1 MYVKDILRLYN
12 SLATV
17 GDSKSILYIELLD
30 EDREEDER
38 SIWLTPLSLTPP
50 AFNKE
55 FTW

>member
-38 SIWLTPLSLTPP
+38 SI
-50 AFNKE
+50 
-55 FTW
+55 